1 MHRGCGKRLPR
12 GQKRPRLPTCLTFSP
27 RSLLAH
33 SFFLNSSLSP
43 MLVSHL
49 FFLTVIFTLSVFTKE
64 LSGMSSA
71 ISADELMNEPEP
83 IFMPGDRLTW
93 MPVRQFAPITA
104 PNFFKPVGIFSP
116 STLENISPSSIRRLP
131 V

>member
-49 FFLTVIFTLSVFTKE
+49 FFLTVIFTLSVFTKSV
-64 LSGMSSA
+64 LCCVVRGKRGGKKRRGGGTFF
-71 ISADELMNEPEP
+71 LGGG
-83 IFMPGDRLTW
+83 PGGQGCRCG
-93 MPVRQFAPITA
+93 
-104 PNFFKPVGIFSP
+104 NSP
-116 STLENISPSSIRRLP
+116 R
-131 V
+131 